1 MGLLVTLFAMLNC
14 RIAVFSRF
22 ARVFFGFI
30 VVAGF
35 MVRSG
40 RVMVLGGLMMPI
52 GSVHMMLGSW
62 MFYGHS

>member
-1 MGLLVTLFAMLNC
+1 MGLLVTLFAVLNC

-22 ARVFFGFI
+22 ACMLLGFI

-40 RVMVLGGLMMPI
+40 RVMMLGGLMMPI
-52 GSVHMMLGSW
+52 GGVHMMLGSW